1 MMVNDEG
8 STDMAQPLDGIRV
21 LEVAAWTF
29 VPAAGAILA
38 DLGADVIKVEPPN
51 GDPQR
56 GLTNMLNFESAGP
69 NPFNEIPNRGKR
81 SITLDLK
88 NDAGREA
95 LLEIAKESDVFLTS
109 YLPEL
114 RERLRVDV
122 EDIKAANPKII
133 YVRGT
138 GWGSQGP
145 MRNTGGYDLAA
156 GWATS
161 GFADHLMRDEDG
173 PAPQP
178 SAFYDLQGGN
188 TIAGAIAMALLQ
200 RERTG
205 KTPVVDVSLMNVGLW
220 TMAPSIVSAPY
231 LDEPNTINRKSP
243 GNPITNWYETKD
255 ERWIYL
261 VLLQGDRFWP
271 EICHVIGRDDL
282 VDDPRFKD
290 GADRYENR
298 EECVRELDAT
308 FAKRT
313 LDEWKTILQD
323 LTGVWAPAIT
333 VKEVH
338 DHPQVDPNGFL
349 PTVTGLDGVDFRLV
363 SPPMHF
369 DEEPTRPAGP
379 APELGQDTEA
389 ILMDVGLDWD
399 AVTSLR
405 ERGGLG

>member
-1 MMVNDEG
+1 M
-8 STDMAQPLDGIRV
+8 SQPFAGIRV

-56 GLTNMLNFESAGP
+56 GLKNMLNFKTAGP

-88 NDAGREA
+88 SDAGRDA
-95 LLEIAKESDVFLTS
+95 LLAIAKRSDVFLTS
-109 YLPEL
+109 YLPTL

-122 EDIKAANPKII
+122 ADIQAANPDII
-133 YVRGT
+133 YARGT
-138 GWGSQGP
+138 GWGNQGP

-161 GFADHLMRDEDG
+161 GLATHVMREEDG

-178 SAFYDLQGGN
+178 AAFFDLQGGN

-205 KTPVVDVSLMNVGLW
+205 ESPVVDVSLMNVGLW
-220 TMAPSIVSAPY
+220 TMAPSVVSAPY
-231 LDEPNTINRKSP
+231 LDVPNKLDRKSP

-255 ERWIYL
+255 GRWIYL

-271 EICHVIGRDDL
+271 ELCRVIGRDDL
-282 VDDPRFKD
+282 IDDPRFRE
-290 GADRYENR
+290 GATRFANR
-298 EECVRELDAT
+298 QECVRELDAT
-308 FAKRT
+308 FAERT
-313 LDEWKTILQD
+313 LEDWKGVLQE
-323 LTGVWAPAIT
+323 LSGVWAPALD
-333 VKEVH
+333 VKEIH
-338 DHPQVDPNGFL
+338 DHPQVEPNGFL
-349 PTVTGLDGVDFRLV
+349 PTVTGHDGVDFRLV
-363 SPPMHF
+363 APAMQF
-369 DEEPTRPAGP
+369 DEAPTRPAGP

-389 ILMDVGLDWD
+389 ILLDVGLEWEEI
-399 AVTSLR
+399 ASLR